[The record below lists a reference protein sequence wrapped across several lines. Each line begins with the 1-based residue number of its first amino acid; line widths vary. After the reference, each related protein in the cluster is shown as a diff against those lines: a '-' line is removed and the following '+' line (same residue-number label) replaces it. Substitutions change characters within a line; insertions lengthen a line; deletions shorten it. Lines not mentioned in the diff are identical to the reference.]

1 MNAAAVS
8 RTTLAAIVGCAATL
22 ALNVVNAQAAEAQMA
37 TNKPDREHCY
47 GIAKAGQNNCAAAN
61 GKHSCAG
68 QAKVNFS
75 GQEFKEVAK
84 GTCEQMMGVTKPF
97 DGINDKIKG

>member
-1 MNAAAVS
+1 MKITAITRTSIAALVAGAALTAV
-8 RTTLAAIVGCAATL
+8 A
-22 ALNVVNAQAAEAQMA
+22 AQAADKAVGGPE
-37 TNKPDREHCY
+37 REHCY
-47 GIAKAGQNNCAAAN
+47 GIAKAGENNCAAAN

-84 GTCEQMMGVTKPF
+84 GTCEQMMGSVTPF
-97 DGINDKIKG
+97 EGMNTKIKG